1 MKHDAFVPA
10 SDLTKL
16 WRALIEFNM
25 IEEGDKILIGL
36 SGGKDSMFLTAALA
50 RSKNTVPAILTCCAT
65 PWTACLPKI
74 FPKKELEDFCRTYG
88 LTHYSEQVNVEA
100 LWGHRGNTP
109 CFPVPTSA
117 GPR

>member
-50 RSKNTVPAILTCCAT
+50 EIQKHSPRHFDLLCYTMDGMFAED
-65 PWTACLPKI
+65 

-100 LWGHRGNTP
+100 LWGHRATP
-109 CFPVPTSA
+109 RAFPVPTSA